1 MAEMMIKKWV
11 GEKGEIEEDKRPT
24 VIDEMNDPF
33 ARQKLITWWDQEKIE
48 NATIGVFGVGA
59 IGNEFVHN
67 AALLG
72 FKKMV
77 FFDLALKMIVLLIQ

>member
-1 MAEMMIKKWV
+1 MAGMTIKKWN
-11 GEKGEIEEDKRPT
+11 GEKGLVEENKRPG
-24 VIDEMNDPF
+24 VIDEVNDPF

-59 IGNEFVHN
+59 IGNELVHN

-72 FKKMV
+72 FK
-77 FFDLALKMIVLLIQ
+77 

>member
-11 GEKGEIEEDKRPT
+11 GEKGEIEEDKRPK

-48 NATIGVFGVGA
+48 NATIGVLVS
-59 IGNEFVHN
+59 EQ
-67 AALLG
+67 
-72 FKKMV
+72 
-77 FFDLALKMIVLLIQ
+77 LATNSFTTRRYSVSRKWCSLIWTTLNFPT